1 MWLVEPTPAYLR
13 RRLCRSAA
21 APAMASE
28 QLQAAPADGASALI
42 VVAPSS
48 AGGDP
53 NPPTIDIASSAH
65 CHRPSP
71 AASALVLAAA
81 ERLDGAGRLAAAL
94 GPLDAWMLARAAG
107 EVAEDDGFESLAAL
121 PGPGPFGR
129 LGRALEQRLSAPDRL
144 RHLTRALFSGAEWA
158 RREAAEALRLAEPAA
173 PDFLDALDGHDR
185 VRLGRRLRDPFGS
198 LLDAD
203 APGDDFDEGPAA
215 RGPAG
220 SFQASEFAKLE
231 RIYQGAALDP
241 ELRRAAAEQLALAL
255 RVLFRSALADLREAV
270 AAARGGDRAGAE
282 GPAASVLS
290 SLCRLLPGVRRT
302 LRDEPESL
310 RALVPYAFHP
320 HTGVRREASAALA
333 WALFSDNEEAQARG
347 CRTPAL
353 FAREVLE
360 GSDAPGPWA
369 GLPLPAPLA
378 AAFRFAFAVRPCGL
392 QGPAEGAVPPAS
404 PRLARALAA
413 AWHLERVGG
422 LSGAL
427 RSAAAAAG
435 EAVVGALTPRS
446 GTGPWPWRACT
457 RPRPSARRWARPPAP
472 RRTPTA
478 RGPLR
483 GRPRRR
489 PRLRRRDVAR
499 RIPPLAACQLVAT
512 LTAEADA
519 AMRRVLDGREAE
531 EAEPQPRPQPSS
543 ENAAG
548 GGGGGGGGGEL
559 GARLSERLVRLYGAS
574 RGALE
579 RAAPDRR
586 QLRSRAAIAGALV
599 NVLAASRT
607 GTRAAL
613 ESGVPAAL
621 IAAAEE
627 AHAVASSLGPGGGG
641 VGGEWGGEGAL
652 RHGAA
657 VAELVLSLALLKN
670 LAAGSGEA
678 KAALLALRV
687 AALLERLW
695 PLAAREG
702 EALQVEL
709 LGLLAGRARLG
720 VAAHGAA
727 FAALASMALVPEFRA
742 ALARTAFLADCA
754 AALDRVARERAP
766 RVAAAAGPGA
776 PSEELLASSVAAGG
790 GEGVPAAAARQ
801 AAVLHFLGNLAFS
814 QMRASLPSSAP
825 RVPRPRLRPRPASF
839 APRASLKA
847 YPPGLVAY
855 AVELLEERRGAP
867 AALRLALRAG
877 AALLLRN
884 LAFLQEAKPH
894 ILAPGQWRC
903 RGCWRWF
910 GAAARASAPPAAGAL
925 WALVYNN
932 QKALPG
938 PTPPPR
944 LRSES
949 PSGALPVSSAQV
961 KVALKGAGA
970 GCALLAREAELSQ
983 RPAAAALREEEAGEG
998 AEGAGGRAGRSCGR
1012 AGRAGRSCGRPGSG
1026 GAGAARGRRRR
1037 RRRRR
1042 RRWRASQC
1050 SSTCSTPARPP
1061 SPDPSSLVSSFS
1073 PPLLQAHW
1081 PAAPAPGPRG
1091 ESP

>member
-1 MWLVEPTPAYLR
+1 MKLHRYCGGQRARAR
-13 RRLCRSAA
+13 RHDSRTLARSAA

-28 QLQAAPADGASALI
+28 QLQAAPAGGASERCRLLE
-42 VVAPSS
+42 VAQ
-48 AGGDP
+48 GGDLLFHLLSRGLDDLEP
-53 NPPTIDIASSAH
+53 AAAS
-65 CHRPSP
+65 

-81 ERLDGAGRLAAAL
+81 ERLDRAGRLAVAL
-94 GPLDAWMLARAAG
+94 GPLDAWVLARAAG
-107 EVAEDDGFESLAAL
+107 EVAEDDGSENRAAL

-220 SFQASEFAKLE
+220 SFQASELAKLQ

-255 RVLFRSALADLREAV
+255 RDPRFSAALRPFLALPAPSGGTPNPQRRARV
-270 AAARGGDRAGAE
+270 APR
-282 GPAASVLS
+282 P
-290 SLCRLLPGVRRT
+290 RT
-302 LRDEPESL
+302 LR
-310 RALVPYAFHP
+310 V
-320 HTGVRREASAALA
+320 REASAALA

-378 AAFRFAFAVRPCGL
+378 AAFRFAFAVRPCAL

-435 EAVVGALTPRS
+435 EAVVGALTPEERD
-446 GTGPWPWRACT
+446 GTLAMARLHPSSAVCAALDAVAGAAAHADCAAALGRLGALCEADPAAARAFAAATWPDAFRRCPEARAALGEAGPA
-457 RPRPSARRWARPPAP
+457 AAPAL
-472 RRTPTA
+472 
-478 RGPLR
+478 LR
-483 GRPRRR
+483 GACAALEGRDRR
-489 PRLRRRDVAR
+489 AQ
-499 RIPPLAACQLVAT
+499 LAACQLVAT

-519 AMRRVLDGREAE
+519 AMRRVLDGREAG
-531 EAEPQPRPQPSS
+531 EAEPQPRPPPSS

-548 GGGGGGGGGEL
+548 GGGGGGGAGSW
-559 GARLSERLVRLYGAS
+559 ARG
-574 RGALE
+574 
-579 RAAPDRR
+579 
-586 QLRSRAAIAGALV
+586 SRAA
-599 NVLAASRT
+599 
-607 GTRAAL
+607 RAAL
-613 ESGVPAAL
+613 RGVAGRAGEGGSGSPAAPL
-621 IAAAEE
+621 PRRHRRGAGERARGL
-627 AHAVASSLGPGGGG
+627 AHGHAGGARVGPAGRAHRGGRGGARSGLVAGPRRG
-641 VGGEWGGEGAL
+641 
-652 RHGAA
+652 RR
-657 VAELVLSLALLKN
+657 AELVLSLALLKN

-776 PSEELLASSVAAGG
+776 PLEELLASSVAAGG

-825 RVPRPRLRPRPASF
+825 RVPRPRPRPRPASF

-847 YPPGLVAY
+847 YPPGLVAH

-894 ILAPGQWRC
+894 ILAPGH
-903 RGCWRWF
+903 CWRWC
-910 GAAARASAPPAAGAL
+910 GAAARASAPLAAGAL

-949 PSGALPVSSAQV
+949 PSGALPVSSAQ
-961 KVALKGAGA
+961 
-970 GCALLAREAELSQ
+970 
-983 RPAAAALREEEAGEG
+983 RPASAALREEEEG
-998 AEGAGGRAGRSCGR
+998 AEGAGG
-1012 AGRAGRSCGRPGSG
+1012 AGRALLREARRRRRGG
-1026 GAGAARGRRRR
+1026 GAGAEEEEAGISRRGTMQD
-1037 RRRRR
+1037 
-1042 RRWRASQC
+1042 ASPLP
-1050 SSTCSTPARPP
+1050 SSPVWAPRSPPRSGTTPARL
-1061 SPDPSSLVSSFS
+1061 SDPHPFNSLLKLKCSCSVR
-1073 PPLLQAHW
+1073 
-1081 PAAPAPGPRG
+1081 PAVA
-1091 ESP
+1091 

>member
-1 MWLVEPTPAYLR
+1 MATTVPVAQGGDLLFHLLSRGLDDLEP
-13 RRLCRSAA
+13 AA
-21 APAMASE
+21 AS
-28 QLQAAPADGASALI
+28 
-42 VVAPSS
+42 
-48 AGGDP
+48 
-53 NPPTIDIASSAH
+53 
-65 CHRPSP
+65 

-81 ERLDGAGRLAAAL
+81 ERLDGAGRLAVAL
-94 GPLDAWMLARAAG
+94 GPLDAWVLARAAG
-107 EVAEDDGFESLAAL
+107 EVAEDDGSENRAAL

-129 LGRALEQRLSAPDRL
+129 LGRDLEQRLSAPDRL

-173 PDFLDALDGHDR
+173 PDFLDALDGRDR

-255 RVLFRSALADLREAV
+255 RFLFRSALADLREPV

-378 AAFRFAFAVRPCGL
+378 AAFRFAFAVRPCAL

-435 EAVVGALTPRS
+435 EAVVGALTPEERD
-446 GTGPWPWRACT
+446 GTLAMARLHP
-457 RPRPSARRWARPPAP
+457 PSAVRAALDAAAGAAAHADCAAALGRLAALCEADPAAARAFAAATWPDAFRRCPEARAALGEAGPAAAP
-472 RRTPTA
+472 RCSAGLRGA
-478 RGPLR
+478 RGR
-483 GRPRRR
+483 DRR
-489 PRLRRRDVAR
+489 AQ
-499 RIPPLAACQLVAT
+499 LAACQLVAT

-519 AMRRVLDGREAE
+519 AMRR
-531 EAEPQPRPQPSS
+531 
-543 ENAAG
+543 NAAG

-613 ESGVPAAL
+613 ESGLPAAL

-641 VGGEWGGEGAL
+641 AGGEWGGEGAL

-709 LGLLAGRARLG
+709 LGLVANLGAPSVSALLLQLAGRARLG

-754 AALDRVARERAP
+754 AALDR
-766 RVAAAAGPGA
+766 
-776 PSEELLASSVAAGG
+776 ELPASSVAAGG

-814 QMRASLPSSAP
+814 HEGQLAIVRT
-825 RVPRPRLRPRPASF
+825 
-839 APRASLKA
+839 
-847 YPPGLVAY
+847 PGLVAH

-894 ILAPGQWRC
+894 ILAPEM
-903 RGCWRWF
+903 
-910 GAAARASAPPAAGAL
+910 AL
-925 WALVYNN
+925 PRLLAM
-932 QKALPG
+932 KALPG

-970 GCALLAREAELSQ
+970 GGALLARKAELSQ
-983 RPAAAALREEEAGEG
+983 RPASAALREEEEG
-998 AEGAGGRAGRSCGR
+998 AEGAGG
-1012 AGRAGRSCGRPGSG
+1012 AGRALLRG
-1026 GAGAARGRRRR
+1026 ARGRRRG
-1037 RRRRR
+1037 
-1042 RRWRASQC
+1042 RARQGDGGGGSGGL
-1050 SSTCSTPARPP
+1050 TPP
-1061 SPDPSSLVSSFS
+1061 PSSL
-1073 PPLLQAHW
+1073 PPLLPSSRPTGPRLRPLGPEERAHTAVGAPGG
-1081 PAAPAPGPRG
+1081 PAAAAPLPR
-1091 ESP
+1091 SRAPQWLSRPSQALFSVLIDLLDARSATAA